1 MPLAENTDIPTFGD
15 GDHFPL
21 DNPGIF
27 VMRRRNVV
35 ESHRMHRHTF
45 FEIVL
50 VCSGYGSHVTDGG
63 EYPLRQGN
71 VFLVKP
77 GGAHGY
83 RNRKGVEIVN
93 ILYAPSRLTID
104 LSRMTECVGYQA
116 FFQTSPNLSDEFRFR
131 NGLTLNPERMAAVN
145 ALAREM
151 EVEQQQARPGWQV
164 AVTAAFAR
172 LVLLI
177 SRTIADAEYGEYD
190 EMIRIN
196 RILQYIACHCHEPL
210 RISQIAKDAGLSVRT
225 LERLFRYSLST
236 SPGAY
241 LNDVRLAKASELLVS
256 SNRPISEI
264 AFATGF
270 RDSNYLAKLFT
281 RRFGMSPRAYRR
293 KAGGRDGDGD

>member
-1 MPLAENTDIPTFGD
+1 MPPAENTDIPTFGD
-15 GDHFPL
+15 GDHFPM

-27 VMRRRNVV
+27 AMRRRNVG

-50 VCSGYGSHVTDGG
+50 VCSGYGSHVTDEG

-77 GGAHGY
+77 GCAHGY

-104 LSRMTECVGYQA
+104 LSRLAGCAGYQA

-131 NGLTLNPERMAAVN
+131 NSLTLNPERMATAN
-145 ALAREM
+145 ALVREM

-164 AVTAAFAR
+164 AVTASFAR

-196 RILQYIACHCHEPL
+196 RILQHIARHCHEPL
-210 RISQIAKDAGLSVRT
+210 RISQIAKEAGLSVRT
-225 LERLFRYSLST
+225 LERLFRSSLNT

-241 LNDVRLAKASELLVS
+241 LNDIRLANARELLLS
-256 SNRPISEI
+256 SSRPISEI

-270 RDSNYLAKLFT
+270 RDSNYFTKLFT
-281 RRFGMSPRAYRR
+281 RTFEMSPRAYRKR
-293 KAGGRDGDGD
+293 AGKQDSDGE